1 MTSRKTKVRTFLISE
16 TSIAVIRAELLHMH
30 QNMIS
35 TTDTEASYAKIVDT
49 LNGMTGVN

>member
-1 MTSRKTKVRTFLISE
+1 MACRQTKVRTFLISE
-16 TSIAVIRAELLHMH
+16 TSIAVIRAELMHIH

-35 TTDTEASYAKIVDT
+35 TVDTEASYTKIVDT